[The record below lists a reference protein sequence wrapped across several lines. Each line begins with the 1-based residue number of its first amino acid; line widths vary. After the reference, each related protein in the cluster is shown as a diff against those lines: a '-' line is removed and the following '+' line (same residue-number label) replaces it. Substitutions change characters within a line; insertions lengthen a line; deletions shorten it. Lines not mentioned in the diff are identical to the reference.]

1 MIDREKILKGL
12 ECCCSMSGKV
22 CRQECPYSKE
32 CAEMPGSGTAHLCS
46 DALGLLKAQ
55 QGKIELLQKNS
66 RFSSIVVCRD
76 CAYAYD
82 TSMIGDQTL
91 YRCTHDGLYRS
102 WNGCCEGGMPSWLNE
117 PNGWER
123 LMQEC
128 EEEGEKEQKPEH
140 SDSPEGDDG

>member
-1 MIDREKILKGL
+1 MIDSEKVLKGIEHYL
-12 ECCCSMSGKV
+12 ADSVCTKCVYYNVHCIGKLL
-22 CRQECPYSKE
+22 
-32 CAEMPGSGTAHLCS
+32 A
-46 DALGLLKAQ
+46 DALVLLKAQ

-123 LMQEC
+123 RMQEC
-128 EEEGEKEQKPEH
+128 EGEGEKEQKPEH
-140 SDSPEGDDG
+140 SDSQEGDDG

>member
-1 MIDREKILKGL
+1 MIDGDKVLKGL
-12 ECCCSMSGKV
+12 ELCSRTASGKEV
-22 CRQECPYSKE
+22 ECSKCPYN
-32 CAEMPGSGTAHLCS
+32 SGDFQCVRHLFV
-46 DALGLLKAQ
+46 DALALLKAQ

-123 LMQEC
+123 LTG
-128 EEEGEKEQKPEH
+128 EGEKEQKPEH
-140 SDSPEGDDG
+140 SDSPEEDDG